1 MANIMITEACNLQ
14 CPYCFANEFVNKQSN
29 YISMEAFKT
38 ALDFIKSA
46 ADFDGRIGIIGGEP
60 TVAPNFEEIMS
71 LLINDIS
78 ITSIAVY
85 TNGVL
90 VDKYLSFLT
99 NPKIDFLINLNSPE
113 DIGEI
118 NYKRILDNIWALIK
132 NGKIS
137 RIALGINLYKE
148 DQDVEYYIDAL
159 RQFGIR
165 HARVAITTPND
176 CIVELGFNRLKR
188 LRKELLKLTTRL
200 MYENI
205 LFTVD
210 CNRPPECIWNEEEQI
225 KLEFIHKRKLNR
237 KQYDNFFISKC
248 NPVIDILPDLTAIR
262 CFGLS
267 GISKVNIS
275 DYKNIDDLMKY
286 YREVFDSEILTKP
299 SSEECLTCKAF
310 KSKTCYGGCLSNKR
324 CY

>member
-113 DIGEI
+113 DIGEL
-118 NYKRILDNIWALIK
+118 NYKRILDNICALIK
-132 NGKIS
+132 SGKIS

-176 CIVELGFNRLKR
+176 CIIELGFNRLKR

-286 YREVFDSEILTKP
+286 YREVFDSEILTNP